1 MAETQTLTKAEA
13 YAEELFKKIED
24 NNITVDPVVWDLMGH
39 VLGNRIYS
47 ITLILSDLLD
57 TPKWILNAGSRLMI
71 FLYKISGNQGEM
83 NSLSDIAG
91 RISKNADQATEFMS
105 RLRQTTKQ
113 RKGF

>member
-1 MAETQTLTKAEA
+1 MAETQNKAEA

-24 NNITVDPVVWDLMGH
+24 NKITVDPVVWELMGH

-83 NSLSDIAG
+83 RALGEISERL
-91 RISKNADQATEFMS
+91 SKNAEQATEFMN

-113 RKGF
+113 KRGF